1 MIEPSAILLILFPTY
16 LSREYH
22 QKELVIL
29 LGVRTNYKNVINNQK
44 KEEMKYLTWSEYFR
58 SKEFIKKLKK
68 YNENITPK
76 IKIIWTEN

>member
-1 MIEPSAILLILFPTY
+1 MTESSAILLILFHIS

-22 QKELVIL
+22 QKELVTL
-29 LGVRTNYKNVINNQK
+29 LGVRTNYKNEIDNQK

-76 IKIIWTEN
+76 IRIIWTEN